1 MAFDAGMLACTL
13 HEICSVGQGG
23 RIERVLQPERDE
35 IVLQMRTTQGGKRL
49 LINAGSNNPRIGF
62 TELQKENPQQ
72 PPMFCMLLRKHLS
85 GAKLCAARQLGFERV
100 AELKFETRDEMG
112 FTCTRYLIAEVMGK
126 YSNLIFADGDKKILA
141 VLKTVDFTTSSK
153 RQVLPGMAYELPPA
167 QNKCDP
173 VEESAE
179 DFALAYAQ
187 ADPEQRTDRW
197 ILDRYMGISAA
208 IAREMTYRA
217 THFTDTPI
225 KYCTAA
231 ELWGTFDS
239 IMGAVRTGNYTPTM
253 VTDGAKPVEYAFVSL
268 THYGADMP
276 RREYESAGQLL
287 DDYFASRDK
296 ESRIKQRASD
306 ILSLLTHSESRIIKK
321 LEAQR
326 AELAECE
333 QAEQY
338 KKYGDLIMGNLY
350 CIEKGAERA
359 ELVDYEV
366 WNEENGTYGTC
377 IVELDKRLTPVANGQ
392 KYYKKYTK
400 LRNAKV
406 ELSKQIELGEN
417 ELVYLYTVFDALTRA
432 ETQADLDEIREELYR
447 CGYASRMKG
456 YAAPKKNKNP
466 VVMQFTTRGGYRVLC
481 GKNNVQNEYITHK
494 VADRNDWWFHVKGMP
509 GSHVVMMCDGEEPP
523 AEDFTDAAEIAAF
536 YSKAT
541 GEHIAVDYIQVRH
554 VKKPPAAKPGLVIYH
569 TNWTAYVTPDQEKI
583 RQMRN
588 K

>member
-35 IVLQMRTTQGGKRL
+35 IVLQMRTTLGGKRL

-85 GAKLCAARQLGFERV
+85 GAKLCAARQLGFER
-100 AELKFETRDEMG
+100 ACELEFETRDEMG
-112 FTCTRYLIAEVMGK
+112 FSCTRYLIAEVMGK
-126 YSNLIFADGDKKILA
+126 YSNLIFTDGDRKIMA
-141 VLKTVDFTTSSK
+141 VLKTIDFTTSSK
-153 RQVLPGMAYELPPA
+153 RQVLPGMTYELPPA
-167 QNKCDP
+167 QDKEDP
-173 VEESAE
+173 TAE
-179 DFALAYAQ
+179 TAEGFAQAYAG

-197 ILDRYMGISAA
+197 ILERYMGISAA
-208 IAREMTYRA
+208 VAREMAYRA
-217 THFTDTPI
+217 TRHTDTPV

-231 ELWGTFDS
+231 ELWQAFDA
-239 IMGAVRTGNYTPTM
+239 IMGAVRNGAYAPTM
-253 VTDGAKPVEYAFVSL
+253 VTDGTKPVEYAFVPL
-268 THYGADMP
+268 TQYGADLP
-276 RREYESAGQLL
+276 QRAYESAGQLL
-287 DDYFASRDK
+287 DDFFASRDK
-296 ESRIKQRASD
+296 ESRIRQRASD
-306 ILSLLTHSESRIIKK
+306 ILSLLTHGESRITKK

-326 AELAECE
+326 GELAECE
-333 QAEQY
+333 QAETY

-350 CIEKGAERA
+350 CIEKGAEQA
-359 ELVDYEV
+359 ELVDYED
-366 WNEENGTYGTC
+366 WNEDAGTYGSC

-392 KYYKKYTK
+392 RYYKKYTK
-400 LRNAKV
+400 MRNAKV
-406 ELSKQIELGEN
+406 ELTRQIALGEV
-417 ELVYLYTVFDALTRA
+417 ELAYLYTVFDALTRA

-447 CGYASRMKG
+447 FGYASRMKG

-466 VVMQFTTRGGYRVLC
+466 VVMQFTTTNGYRVLC

-509 GSHVVMMCDGEEPP
+509 GSHVVMLCDGEEPP
-523 AEDFTDAAEIAAF
+523 AEDFTDAAEIAA
-536 YSKAT
+536 YHSKAQ

-569 TNWTAYVTPDQEKI
+569 TNWTAYVTPDAEKI
-583 RQMRN
+583 KRMRN

>member
-35 IVLQMRTTQGGKRL
+35 IVLQMRTTLGGKRL

-85 GAKLCAARQLGFERV
+85 GAKLSAVRQLGFERV
-100 AELKFETRDEMG
+100 CELEFETRDEMG
-112 FTCTRYLIAEVMGK
+112 FACTRYLVAEVMGK
-126 YSNLIFADGDKKILA
+126 YSNLIFTDADKRIMA

-153 RQVLPGMAYELPPA
+153 RQVLPGMTYELPPA

-173 VEESAE
+173 VTESAE
-179 DFALAYAQ
+179 GFAAAYAE

-197 ILDRYMGISAA
+197 ILERYMGISAA
-208 IAREMTYRA
+208 VAREMAYRA
-217 THFTDTPI
+217 TRHTDTPV

-231 ELWGTFDS
+231 ELWGAFDE
-239 IMGAVRTGNYTPTM
+239 IMGAVRTGTYAPTM
-253 VTDGAKPVEYAFVSL
+253 VTDGTKPVEYAFLPL
-268 THYGADMP
+268 TQYGAQMP
-276 RREYESAGQLL
+276 CRTYESAGQLL
-287 DDYFASRDK
+287 DDFFASRDR

-306 ILSLLTHSESRIIKK
+306 ILSLLTHGESRITKK

-333 QAEQY
+333 QADTY

-350 CIEKGAERA
+350 CIQKGDARA
-359 ELVDYEV
+359 ELVDYEA
-366 WNEENGTYGTC
+366 WDEQSGTYGTC
-377 IVELDKRLTPVANGQ
+377 VVELDTRLAPVANGQ
-392 KYYKKYTK
+392 KYYKKYAK

-406 ELSKQIELGEN
+406 ELTRQIELGEN
-417 ELVYLYTVFDALTRA
+417 ELTYLYTVFDALSRA

-447 CGYASRMKG
+447 YGYASRMKG

-466 VVMQFTTRGGYRVLC
+466 VVMQFTTTNGYRVLC

-494 VADRNDWWFHVKGMP
+494 LADRNDWWFHVKGMP
-509 GSHVVMMCDGEEPP
+509 GSHVVMICDGQEPP
-523 AEDFTDAAEIAAF
+523 AEDFTDAAEIAA
-536 YSKAT
+536 YHSKAT

-569 TNWTAYVTPDQEKI
+569 TNWTAYVTPDEEKI
-583 RQMRN
+583 KRMRN

>member
-35 IVLQMRTTQGGKRL
+35 IVLQMRTTLGGKRL

-62 TELQKENPQQ
+62 TEVQKENPQQ

-100 AELKFETRDEMG
+100 AELEFETRDEMG

-126 YSNLIFADGDKKILA
+126 YSNLIFTDGDHKIMA

-153 RQVLPGMAYELPPA
+153 RQVLPGMTYELPPA

-173 VEESAE
+173 VSESAE
-179 DFALAYAQ
+179 AFAAAYAV

-197 ILDRYMGISAA
+197 ILERYMGISAA
-208 IAREMTYRA
+208 VAREIAYRA
-217 THFTDTPI
+217 TRHTDTPA
-225 KYCTAA
+225 KYCTAD
-231 ELWGTFDS
+231 ELWRAFDAV
-239 IMGAVRTGNYTPTM
+239 MGVVRTGAYEPTM

-268 THYGADMP
+268 THYGEDMP
-276 RREYESAGQLL
+276 RRAYESAGLLL
-287 DDYFASRDK
+287 DEFFASRDR

-306 ILSLLTHSESRIIKK
+306 VLSLLTHGESRITKK

-326 AELAECE
+326 SELAECE
-333 QAEQY
+333 QAEKY

-350 CIEKGAERA
+350 CLEKGMKRA
-359 ELVDYEV
+359 ELVDYEE
-366 WNEENGTYGTC
+366 WDEENGSYGSC
-377 IVELDKRLTPVANGQ
+377 VVELDERLTPVANGQ

-400 LRNAKV
+400 MRNAKV
-406 ELSKQIELGEN
+406 ELTKQIELGEN
-417 ELVYLYTVFDALTRA
+417 ELAYLNTVFDALTRA

-447 CGYASRMKG
+447 FGYASRMKG

-466 VVMQFTTRGGYRVLC
+466 VVMQFTTTNGYRVLC

-494 VADRNDWWFHVKGMP
+494 VAERNDWWFHVKGMP
-509 GSHVVMMCDGEEPP
+509 GSHVVMLCDGEEPP
-523 AEDFTDAAEIAAF
+523 AEDFTDAAEIAAY

-541 GEHIAVDYIQVRH
+541 GEHVAVDYIQVRH

-569 TNWTAYVTPDQEKI
+569 TNWTAYVTPNEEKI
-583 RQMRN
+583 KQMRN

>member
-1 MAFDAGMLACTL
+1 MAFDAGMLACVL
-13 HEICSVGQGG
+13 SEINQKGQGG

-35 IVLQMRTTQGGKRL
+35 IVLQMRTIEGGKRL

-62 TELQKENPQQ
+62 TETQKENPQQ

-85 GAKLCAARQLGFERV
+85 GAKLAEVRQVGFERV
-100 AELKFETRDEMG
+100 CELVFETRDEMG
-112 FTCTRYLIAEVMGK
+112 FACTRYLIAEIMGK
-126 YSNLIFADGDKKILA
+126 YSNLIFADDNKKILA
-141 VLKTVDFTTSSK
+141 VLKTIDFSTSSK
-153 RQVLPGMAYELPPA
+153 RQVLPGMTYELPPA

-173 VEESAE
+173 VQESAE
-179 DFALAYAQ
+179 DFFKAYAA
-187 ADPEQRTDRW
+187 ADPEMRADRW

-208 IAREMTYRA
+208 IAREIVYRA
-217 THFTDTPI
+217 TRFTDTPV

-231 ELWGTFDS
+231 ELWRAFDA
-239 IMGAVRTGNYTPTM
+239 IMGAVRTGVYAPM
-253 VTDGAKPVEYAFVSL
+253 LVSDGSKPVEYAFVSL

-276 RREYESAGQLL
+276 REEFDSAGKLL
-287 DDYFASRDK
+287 DVFFASRDR
-296 ESRIKQRASD
+296 ENRIKQRAAD
-306 ILSLLTHSESRIIKK
+306 VLSLLTHGESRIVKK

-350 CIEKGAERA
+350 CLEKGMTHA
-359 ELVDYEV
+359 ELVDYED
-366 WNEENGTYGTC
+366 WDEQSGAYGSC
-377 IVELDKRLTPVANGQ
+377 VVEMDERLTPVANGQ

-406 ELSKQIELGEN
+406 ELTRQIELGQT
-417 ELVYLYTVFDALTRA
+417 ELAYLYTVFDALARA

-447 CGYASRMKG
+447 FGYASRMKG
-456 YAAPKKNKNP
+456 YAAPKKAKAP
-466 VVMQFTTRGGYRVLC
+466 VVMQFVTTNGYRVLC

-509 GSHVVMMCDGEEPP
+509 GSHVVMICDGEEPP
-523 AEDFTDAAEIAAF
+523 AEDFTDAAEIAA
-536 YSKAT
+536 YHSKAT
-541 GEHIAVDYIQVRH
+541 GENVAVDYIQVRH

-569 TNWTAYVTPDQEKI
+569 TNWTAYVTPNEEKI
-583 RQMRN
+583 KAMRI

>member
-1 MAFDAGMLACTL
+1 MAFDAGMLACVL
-13 HEICSVGQGG
+13 DEITRTGQGG

-35 IVLQMRTTQGGKRL
+35 IVLQMRTTEGGKRL

-62 TELQKENPQQ
+62 TESQKENPQQ
-72 PPMFCMLLRKHLS
+72 PPMFCMLLRKYLS
-85 GAKLCAARQLGFERV
+85 GAKLAAVRQIGFERV
-100 AELKFETRDEMG
+100 CELVFEGRDEMG
-112 FTCTRYLIAEVMGK
+112 FDCTRYLIAEIMGK
-126 YSNLIFADGDKKILA
+126 YSNLIFADENKKILA

-153 RQVLPGMAYELPPA
+153 RQVLPGMIYELPPA

-173 VEESAE
+173 VTETAE
-179 DFALAYAQ
+179 GFAGAYAE

-197 ILDRYMGISAA
+197 ILERYMGISAA
-208 IAREMTYRA
+208 VAREMAYRA

-225 KYCTAA
+225 KYCTAT
-231 ELWGTFDS
+231 ELWRAFDA
-239 IMGAVRTGNYTPTM
+239 IMGAVRTGDYCPTL
-253 VTDGAKPVEYAFVSL
+253 VTDGAKPIEYAFVSL

-276 RREYESAGQLL
+276 REEFESAGKLL
-287 DDYFASRDK
+287 DVFFATRDR
-296 ESRIKQRASD
+296 ENRIKQRAAD
-306 ILSLLTHSESRIIKK
+306 VLSLLTHGESRITKK

-333 QAEQY
+333 QAEKY

-350 CIEKGAERA
+350 CLEKGMTRA
-359 ELVDYEV
+359 ELVDYEE
-366 WNEENGTYGTC
+366 WDEQSGSYGTC
-377 IVELDKRLTPVANGQ
+377 IVELDERLTPVANGQ
-392 KYYKKYTK
+392 RYFKKYTK

-406 ELSKQIELGEN
+406 ELTHQIELGEN
-417 ELVYLYTVFDALTRA
+417 ELAYLYTVFDALTRA

-447 CGYASRMKG
+447 FGYASRMKG

-466 VVMQFTTRGGYRVLC
+466 VVMQFTTTNGYRVLC

-536 YSKAT
+536 HSKAT
-541 GEHIAVDYIQVRH
+541 GENIAVDYIQVRH

-569 TNWTAYVTPDQEKI
+569 TNWTAYVTPDEEKI
-583 RQMRN
+583 KRMRN

>member
-35 IVLQMRTTQGGKRL
+35 IVLQMRTTLGGKRL

-62 TELQKENPQQ
+62 TEVQKENPQQ

-100 AELKFETRDEMG
+100 AELEFETRDEMG

-126 YSNLIFADGDKKILA
+126 YSNLIFTDGDHKIMA

-153 RQVLPGMAYELPPA
+153 RQVLPGMTYELPPA

-173 VEESAE
+173 VGESAE
-179 DFALAYAQ
+179 AFAAAYAV

-197 ILDRYMGISAA
+197 ILERYMGISAA
-208 IAREMTYRA
+208 VAREIAYRA
-217 THFTDTPI
+217 TRHTDTPV
-225 KYCTAA
+225 KYCTAD
-231 ELWGTFDS
+231 ELWRAFDAV
-239 IMGAVRTGNYTPTM
+239 MGAVRTGSYEPTM
-253 VTDGAKPVEYAFVSL
+253 VTDGTKPVEYAFVSL
-268 THYGADMP
+268 SHYGEDMP
-276 RREYESAGQLL
+276 RRSYESAGLLL
-287 DDYFASRDK
+287 DEFFASRDR

-306 ILSLLTHSESRIIKK
+306 VLSLLTHGESRITKK

-326 AELAECE
+326 SELAECE
-333 QAEQY
+333 QAEVY

-350 CIEKGAERA
+350 ALEKGAKRA
-359 ELVDYEV
+359 ELVDYED
-366 WNEENGTYGTC
+366 WNEQDGSYGTC
-377 IVELDKRLTPVANGQ
+377 IVELDERLTPVANGQ

-406 ELSKQIELGEN
+406 ELTKQIEIGEN
-417 ELVYLYTVFDALTRA
+417 ELAYLNTVFDALTRA

-447 CGYASRMKG
+447 FGYASRMKG

-466 VVMQFTTRGGYRVLC
+466 VVMQFTTTNGYRVLC

-494 VADRNDWWFHVKGMP
+494 VAERNDWWFHVKGMP
-509 GSHVVMMCDGEEPP
+509 GSHVVMLCDGEEPP
-523 AEDFTDAAEIAAF
+523 AEDFTDAAEIAA
-536 YSKAT
+536 YHSKAQ

-569 TNWTAYVTPDQEKI
+569 TNWTAYVTPDEQKI
-583 RQMRN
+583 KQMRN